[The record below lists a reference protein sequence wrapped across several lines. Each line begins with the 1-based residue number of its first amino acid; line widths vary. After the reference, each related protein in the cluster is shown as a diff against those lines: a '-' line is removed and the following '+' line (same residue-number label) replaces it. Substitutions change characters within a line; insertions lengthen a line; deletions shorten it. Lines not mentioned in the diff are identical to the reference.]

1 MNHGHVGPVRF
12 ISSVEIPKN
21 QPNSTNIIP
30 SENSF
35 SETTVSL
42 YKTVVISGGE
52 GYEEYKIINNS
63 NSTTTLPNGNSMN
76 LTATNLN
83 TNLDSSQTG
92 LASNNSLINQTNNA
106 NLGAKNSTN
115 QNNLDE
121 NSLGKDDI
129 ANYVLTWEI

>member
-12 ISSVEIPKN
+12 ISSVEVPKN
-21 QPNSTNIIP
+21 QPNSTNTTP

-63 NSTTTLPNGNSMN
+63 TTTLPNGNSTN
-76 LTATNLN
+76 LNATQLN
-83 TNLDSSQTG
+83 TNLDSNHAG

-115 QNNLDE
+115 QNNQDE

>member
-21 QPNSTNIIP
+21 QPNSTNTIP

-63 NSTTTLPNGNSMN
+63 NSTTTLPNGNS
-76 LTATNLN
+76 TSITTNQLN
-83 TNLDSSQTG
+83 TNLDINQTG
-92 LASNNSLINQTNNA
+92 LASTNSLINQANNP
-106 NLGAKNSTN
+106 NLGAKSSTN